1 LFTADTQEDIMIF
14 LKPKA
19 FMTEVLVVD
28 DDNDT
33 VDVLSEYLGLKG
45 MNVVG
50 RAQNGR
56 EAHELY
62 EELRPDV
69 VLLDVLMPDFDGFY
83 GLQKILEFDPH
94 AKVIM
99 VTASEFTDVK
109 QNKLKS
115 LGASAVICKPYET
128 EDIIKTIEGLSRAVI
143 SKSTN

>member
-1 LFTADTQEDIMIF
+1 
-14 LKPKA
+14 
-19 FMTEVLVVD
+19 MTDVLVVD

-33 VDVLSEYLGLKG
+33 VDVLCEYLGLKG

-50 RAQNGR
+50 RAKNGR

-128 EDIIKTIEGLSRAVI
+128 EDIIKTIEELSRAVI

>member
-1 LFTADTQEDIMIF
+1 MI
-14 LKPKA
+14 
-19 FMTEVLVVD
+19 EVLVVD

-50 RAQNGR
+50 RAYNGR

-69 VLLDVLMPDFDGFY
+69 ILLDVMMPDFDGFY
-83 GLQKILEFDPH
+83 GLKKILEFDPH

-99 VTASEFTDVK
+99 VTASEFTNDK
-109 QNKLKS
+109 QNKLKL

-128 EDIIKTIEGLSRAVI
+128 ADIIKTIEEVSRAVI

>member
-1 LFTADTQEDIMIF
+1 
-14 LKPKA
+14 
-19 FMTEVLVVD
+19 MTEVLVVD